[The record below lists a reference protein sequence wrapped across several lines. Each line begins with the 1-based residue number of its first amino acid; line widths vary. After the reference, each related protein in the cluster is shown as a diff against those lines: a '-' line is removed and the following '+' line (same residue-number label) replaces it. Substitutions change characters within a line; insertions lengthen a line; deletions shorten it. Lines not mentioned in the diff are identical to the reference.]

1 MGRFKV
7 LITNDDSYLSPG
19 LYLLHDAVK
28 DLADTLI
35 VSTMLP
41 RSAVGHVISFNKP
54 LRIRKAVHAGREVY
68 VTDGTPVDAVHL
80 AISVL
85 GFKPDLVL
93 SGVNVGENLS
103 LQHTYYSGTLAAAI
117 EAALLGIPAIAFSA
131 DVMFFEDFREVKLA
145 KVVKVVARRL
155 TKYVLGNG
163 LPEGTDLLSVNVPSM
178 SRFRECVKVGRL
190 ARLRWVA
197 KFEERLDT
205 RGRPYYWLQTKPV
218 KAPEGT
224 DVHIA
229 TVEGC
234 VSVVPM
240 NIDVSAVPKRVCDE
254 LSDVARGIESE
265 LSSLNY

>member
-1 MGRFKV
+1 MSGFKV

-19 LYLLHDAVK
+19 LYLLHDAIK
-28 DLADTLI
+28 DLANTLI
-35 VSTMLP
+35 ISTMLP

-54 LRIRKAVHAGREVY
+54 LRLHKTVHAGREVY
-68 VTDGTPVDAVHL
+68 VTDGTPVDAIHL

-85 GFKPDLVL
+85 KFKPDLVL

-131 DVMFFEDFREVKLA
+131 DVLFYEDFRKPELA
-145 KVVKVVARRL
+145 EVVKVIARRL

-163 LPEGTDLLSVNVPSM
+163 LPKGTDLLSVNIPSM
-178 SRFRECVKVGRL
+178 SKFRYCVKVGRS

-197 KFEERLDT
+197 EFEERLDT
-205 RGRPYYWLQTKPV
+205 RGRPYYWLQTKPIE
-218 KAPEGT
+218 APRGT
-224 DVHIA
+224 DVYIA

-234 VSVVPM
+234 VAITPM
-240 NIDVSAVPKRVCDE
+240 NIDVGSVAKVVHEE
-254 LSDVARGIESE
+254 LSNLVRRIECE
-265 LSSLNY
+265 IQLLK